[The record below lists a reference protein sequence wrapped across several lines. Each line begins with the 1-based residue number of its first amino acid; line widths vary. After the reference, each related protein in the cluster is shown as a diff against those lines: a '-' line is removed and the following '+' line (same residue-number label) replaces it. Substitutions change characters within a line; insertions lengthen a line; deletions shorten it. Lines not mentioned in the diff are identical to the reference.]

1 MNAMTKSTT
10 FLLSGG
16 AGRIICA
23 IPALE
28 KYQKLKPNDNFKILI
43 HGWETLL
50 WSHPTLQ
57 KRTFS
62 LTQKGHFEL
71 IKDTRVVAPEPYYVH
86 GYYNQTLS
94 MAEAFDEII
103 NNTTDHSDLP
113 DPKIYVNEY
122 ERLKIRETINTYKM
136 QTGKKKVLVFQP
148 YGSAIE
154 LVNGTV
160 IDHTNRSLRQ
170 EDYYNIVRQLSND
183 FLIVYFG
190 EHRFKHPQDFT
201 SICMDHSADLRIWMA
216 LISECDYFLGVD
228 SVGQHMARALN
239 KKGLVIMGSTF
250 EKNISYPDY
259 FTFYRNKNKNP
270 SYVPIRLVDFDGMF
284 LSREN
289 DDIMNFDDT
298 QIREIVKIVKTENL
312 ILNSKIETVLPSEST
327 STEMKENIAS
337 RTVKEKLIN
346 ENLNSKTIS
355 YD

>member
-1 MNAMTKSTT
+1 MKKSTT

-28 KYQKLKPNDNFKILI
+28 KYQKLNPNDDFKILI
-43 HGWETLL
+43 HGWESLL

-62 LTQKGHFEL
+62 LMQKGHFDSVKNTN
-71 IKDTRVVAPEPYYVH
+71 IVAPEPYYVY

-113 DPKIYVNEY
+113 DPKLYINEY
-122 ERLKIRETINTYKM
+122 EKLKIRETINAYKM

-148 YGSAIE
+148 YGSATEI
-154 LVNGTV
+154 VNGTV
-160 IDHTNRSLRQ
+160 IDYTNRSLRQ
-170 EDYYNIVRQLSND
+170 EDYYNIVRQLSHD

-190 EHRFKHPQDFT
+190 DNRFKHPQDFT
-201 SICMDHSADLRIWMA
+201 AISMDHSPDLRIWMA
-216 LISECDYFLGVD
+216 LIAESDYFLGVD
-228 SVGQHMARALN
+228 SVGQHMARALD

-259 FTFYRNKNKNP
+259 FKFYRNKNKNP
-270 SYVPIRLVDFDGMF
+270 TYVPIRLLDFDGMF
-284 LSREN
+284 LSRDN
-289 DDIMNFDDT
+289 DGILDFDES
-298 QIREIVKIVKTENL
+298 QIREIVNIVKDDNSISKIVTTHSSND
-312 ILNSKIETVLPSEST
+312 NVQT
-327 STEMKENIAS
+327 TEMKE
-337 RTVKEKLIN
+337 TVVTRSTDDT
-346 ENLNSKTIS
+346 LNTKTIS

>member
-1 MNAMTKSTT
+1 MIKSTT

-28 KYQKLKPNDNFKILI
+28 KYQRLNPDDNFKILI
-43 HGWETLL
+43 SGWESLL

-62 LTQKGHFEL
+62 ITQKGHFDL
-71 IKDTRVVAPEPYYVH
+71 IKDTNIVSPEPYYVH

-113 DPKIYVNEY
+113 NPKLYVNEY
-122 ERLKIRETINTYKM
+122 EKLKIRETINAYKM

-148 YGSAIE
+148 YGSATE
-154 LVNGTV
+154 LINGTV
-160 IDHTNRSLRQ
+160 IDYTNRSLRQ

-183 FLIVYFG
+183 FLIIYFG
-190 EHRFKHPQDFT
+190 EQRFKYPQDCT
-201 SICMDHSADLRIWMA
+201 SISIDHSHDLRIWMA

-228 SVGQHMARALN
+228 SVGQHMTRALN

-259 FTFYRNKNKNP
+259 FKFYRNKNKSP
-270 SYVPIRLVDFDGMF
+270 TYVPIRLVDFDGMF
-284 LSREN
+284 LNREN
-289 DDIMNFDDT
+289 DSIMNFDDT
-298 QIREIVKIVKTENL
+298 QISEIVKIVKNDNSIT
-312 ILNSKIETVLPSEST
+312 NSKIGTVIPKGTESMG
-327 STEMKENIAS
+327 MKETIVS
-337 RTVKEKLIN
+337 RMDEEKTMN
-346 ENLNSKTIS
+346 KNLNTNTIS

>member
-1 MNAMTKSTT
+1 MKKSTT

-28 KYQKLKPNDNFKILI
+28 KYEKLNPNDDFKILI
-43 HGWETLL
+43 SGWETLL

-62 LTQKGHFEL
+62 AMQKGHFDV
-71 IKDTRVVAPEPYYVH
+71 IKDTIVVAPEPYYVH

-113 DPKIYVNEY
+113 DPKLYVNEY
-122 ERLKIRETINTYKM
+122 EKLKIRETINTYKM
-136 QTGKKKVLVFQP
+136 QTGKKKLLVFQP
-148 YGSAIE
+148 YGSATE

-160 IDHTNRSLRQ
+160 IDYTNRSLRQ
-170 EDYYNIVRQLSND
+170 EDYYNIVRQLSNE
-183 FLIVYFG
+183 FLIIYFG
-190 EHRFKHPQDFT
+190 EHRFRHPQDFT
-201 SICMDHSADLRIWMA
+201 SICMDHTPDLRIWMS

-284 LSREN
+284 LSRDN
-289 DDIMNFDDT
+289 DGILDFDES
-298 QIREIVKIVKTENL
+298 QIREIVTLVKSDNSIST
-312 ILNSKIETVLPSEST
+312 SKIGIVHT
-327 STEMKENIAS
+327 SDTKTTEMKE
-337 RTVKEKLIN
+337 TVVARSVD
-346 ENLNSKTIS
+346 ENTMDANVNTKTIS

>member
-1 MNAMTKSTT
+1 MIKSTT

-28 KYQKLKPNDNFKILI
+28 KYQKLNPNDNFKILI
-43 HGWETLL
+43 SGWETLL

-62 LTQKGHFEL
+62 STQKGHFEL
-71 IKDTRVVAPEPYYVH
+71 IKDTKVVAPEPYYVH

-113 DPKIYVNEY
+113 NPKLYVNEY
-122 ERLKIRETINTYKM
+122 EKLKIREIINSHKM

-148 YGSAIE
+148 YGSAAE
-154 LVNGTV
+154 LINNTV
-160 IDHTNRSLRQ
+160 IDYTNRSLRQ

-183 FLIVYFG
+183 FLIIYFG

-201 SICMDHSADLRIWMA
+201 SICIDHSTDLRIWMSI
-216 LISECDYFLGVD
+216 ISECDYFLGVD
-228 SVGQHMARALN
+228 SVGQHMTRALN

-250 EKNISYPDY
+250 EKNISYPNY
-259 FTFYRNKNKNP
+259 FNFYRNKNKNP
-270 SYVPIRLVDFDGMF
+270 IYVPIRLVDFDGMF

-289 DDIMNFDDT
+289 DGIMNFDDT
-298 QIREIVKIVKTENL
+298 QISEIVKIVKNDNSIT
-312 ILNSKIETVLPSEST
+312 NSKIETVKLKNT
-327 STEMKENIAS
+327 NSTEMKETIVS
-337 RTVKEKLIN
+337 RTDEEKSMN
-346 ENLNSKTIS
+346 KNLNTNTIS

>member
-1 MNAMTKSTT
+1 MKKSTT

-28 KYQKLKPNDNFKILI
+28 KYQKLNPDDDFKILI

-62 LTQKGHFEL
+62 SMQKGHFDL
-71 IKDTRVVAPEPYYVH
+71 IKDTKIVSPEPYYVH
-86 GYYNQTLS
+86 GYYNQKLS

-113 DPKIYVNEY
+113 EPMLYVNEY
-122 ERLKIRETINTYKM
+122 EKLKMQEIINNYKM
-136 QTGKKKVLVFQP
+136 QTGKKKVIVFQP
-148 YGSAIE
+148 YGSATE
-154 LVNGTV
+154 LVNNTV

-170 EDYYNIVRQLSND
+170 EDYYNIVRQLSNE
-183 FLIVYFG
+183 FLVIYFG
-190 EHRFKHPQDFT
+190 EHRFRHPQDFT
-201 SICMDHSADLRIWMA
+201 SINMEATQDLRVWLS

-228 SVGQHMARALN
+228 SVGQHMARALG

-259 FTFYRNKNKNP
+259 SKFKFYRNKNKNP
-270 SYVPIRLVDFDGMF
+270 VYVPIRLVDFDGMF
-284 LSREN
+284 LTREN
-289 DDIMNFDDT
+289 DGILNFDES
-298 QIREIVKIVKTENL
+298 QIREIVNIVKTD
-312 ILNSKIETVLPSEST
+312 NSIPTSKLANVAATEVKSE
-327 STEMKENIAS
+327 EMKEK
-337 RTVKEKLIN
+337 TVTRLTDT
-346 ENLNSKTIS
+346 NSKTIS